1 MIYLDNAA
9 TSRFKPKSVLDAI
22 NFDILHSANSGRS
35 GHDEAIGA
43 SMRINACREYLK
55 QVLGADDEYEVI
67 FTKSCT
73 EALNLAIFGSLQQ
86 NDRVVTSQNEHNS
99 VLRPLFRLKEQGKIS
114 LTILNLDENGKINLN
129 ELREIAKDSD
139 VFVFGGASN
148 ITGATANVYEIGK
161 IAKEHGI
168 RFIVDGAQ
176 SVPICPL
183 NIKEYNV
190 DMLACPAHKGLHG
203 IQGCGFLL
211 VKRDIPLI
219 PLIYGG
225 TGAFSQDL
233 SPALQMPESYE
244 AGTQF
249 SGGISAL
256 HYGAEWSYKNLN
268 NTRKNLIRLTKNAIY
283 NLKQL
288 NATLY
293 TREYDCGIISFNIA
307 DIDSGYIADFLNELG
322 VCVRGGLHC
331 APLVHKHLNTLEQG
345 AVRVSFGCDSQDSD
359 LLYFSKAMEHIVTTL
374 SKR

>member
-9 TSRFKPKSVLDAI
+9 TSRFKPKSVLDAL

-73 EALNLAIFGSLQQ
+73 EALNLALLGSLQQ

-114 LTILNLDENGKINLN
+114 LTILELDEHGNINLN
-129 ELREIAKDSD
+129 ELRDIANNSD

-148 ITGATANVYEIGK
+148 VTGATANVYEIGK
-161 IAKEHGI
+161 IAKERGI

-176 SVPICPL
+176 SVPVYPL
-183 NIKEYNV
+183 NVKECNV

-233 SPALQMPESYE
+233 SPSLQMPESYE

-249 SGGISAL
+249 PGGISAL
-256 HYGAEWSYKNLN
+256 HYGAEWSYKNLD
-268 NTRKNLIRLTKNAIY
+268 NTRKNLVRLTKNAIY

-307 DIDSGYIADFLNELG
+307 DVDSGYIADFLNELG

-359 LLYFSKAMEHIVTTL
+359 LLYFSKEMEHIVTTL

>member
-9 TSRFKPKSVLDAI
+9 TSRFKPKSVFDAL

-99 VLRPLFRLKEQGKIS
+99 VLRPLVCLKEQGKIS
-114 LTILNLDENGKINLN
+114 LTILDLDEYGRINLN
-129 ELREIAKDSD
+129 ELREIANDSD

-148 ITGATANVYEIGK
+148 VTGATTDIYEIGK
-161 IAKEHGI
+161 IAKEHRI

-176 SVPICPL
+176 SVPICDL
-183 NIKEYNV
+183 NVQECNV

-211 VKRDIPLI
+211 VKRNIPLI

-225 TGAFSQDL
+225 TGAFSQEL
-233 SPALQMPESYE
+233 SPSLQMPESYE

-256 HYGAEWSYKNLN
+256 HCGAEWSYKNLD
-268 NTRKNLIRLTKNAIY
+268 NTRKNLIRLSKNATY

-288 NATLY
+288 NATIY
-293 TREYDCGIISFNIA
+293 TREYDCGIIAFNIA
-307 DIDSGYIADFLNELG
+307 DVDSGYVADFLNELG
-322 VCVRGGLHC
+322 ICVRGGLHC

-374 SKR
+374 SRR